1 MDKLSIK
8 IDPALLGMIDFGVG
22 IYHFIISLVPPSLQ
36 IITNIAGFE
45 ADRDKAF
52 EEFNRT
58 IKSGCIWSPLATI
71 ICTGLKHFFLDD
83 KEGAK
88 GDLEQLQQSFPNS
101 VIVCYF
107 SGFMY
112 RMNGDPLKAV
122 DQYSR
127 ILELIPGHEK
137 ISFSINYQIAYA
149 HLLVNNW
156 EKVIVH
162 FEKFL
167 QRPVKENYDK
177 ALRPYACYIL
187 SFAYFM
193 QSNKTLDD
201 ALKTKINTTHENAK
215 SWMRPDESWDKYSLR
230 KIKEYEKKQTFD
242 PFDQLFIRCEALR
255 EGHQWDQCLKILES
269 EFTDLLAIPENL
281 SKRDYFAVYYYMKG
295 CCQKGMKC
303 YEEAELTLRKALKEE
318 GGLATEVWIIPFS
331 WLVMGEM
338 FIEMK
343 KWEEASKC
351 FDTTKNYKDYDW
363 EKVLAVR
370 IYAWRQTINKNWKGA
385 KQTNK

>member
-1 MDKLSIK
+1 LAEQICDTHNPDSLASKVGVFFSSENQIENKKYLLFLDGLMVYAIWHFLTSAWNFRHEERVKGAYHFQRCWSRLSDILQLITKMDKLSIK
-8 IDPALLGMIDFGVG
+8 IDPALMGMIDFGVG
-22 IYHFIISLVPPSLQ
+22 IYHLIISLVPPSLQ
-36 IITNIAGFE
+36 IITNIVGFE

-58 IKSGCIWSPLATI
+58 INSGCVWSPIATI

-88 GDLEQLQQSFPNS
+88 RDLEQLQQSFPNS

-112 RMNGDPLKAV
+112 RMNGDPLKSV

-127 ILELIPGHEK
+127 ILELLPNHEK

-149 HLLVNNW
+149 HLMVNNW

-193 QSNKTLDD
+193 QSNKTIDD

-215 SWMRPDESWDKYSLR
+215 SWVRPDESWDTYSLR
-230 KIKEYEKKQTFD
+230 KIKEYEKKT
-242 PFDQLFIRCEALR
+242 
-255 EGHQWDQCLKILES
+255 
-269 EFTDLLAIPENL
+269 NL
-281 SKRDYFAVYYYMKG
+281 
-295 CCQKGMKC
+295 
-303 YEEAELTLRKALKEE
+303 
-318 GGLATEVWIIPFS
+318 
-331 WLVMGEM
+331 
-338 FIEMK
+338 
-343 KWEEASKC
+343 
-351 FDTTKNYKDYDW
+351 
-363 EKVLAVR
+363 
-370 IYAWRQTINKNWKGA
+370 
-385 KQTNK
+385 